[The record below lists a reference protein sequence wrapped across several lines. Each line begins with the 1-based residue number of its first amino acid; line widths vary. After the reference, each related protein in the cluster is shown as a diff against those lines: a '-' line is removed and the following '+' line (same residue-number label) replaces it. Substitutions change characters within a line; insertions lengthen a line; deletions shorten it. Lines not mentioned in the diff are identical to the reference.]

1 VWNWLRRRKVSR
13 EVEQAPEL
21 KGAPANP
28 RTKTYS
34 AATGYVYQY
43 VYRGYRS
50 LAAPQAGTAFVF
62 SMTRDR
68 KYEGDAVIHLLDACL
83 AAGAGRELTSAER
96 YAVAKMTLFAA
107 FDELAEID
115 QFQTPMAPDA
125 AAVREHLRMLDR
137 I

>member
-1 VWNWLRRRKVSR
+1 VWNWLRRRKASR
-13 EVEQAPEL
+13 EVEEAPEL
-21 KGAPANP
+21 KGAPPNP

-50 LAAPQAGTAFVF
+50 LAAPQTGTAFVF

-68 KYEGDAVIHLLDACL
+68 KYEGEAVVCLLDSFL

-96 YAVAKMTLFAA
+96 YAVAKMALFGA
-107 FDELAEID
+107 FDELTETE
-115 QFQTPMAPDA
+115 QFQTPLVPDA
-125 AAVREHLRMLDR
+125 TAVREHLRMLDR